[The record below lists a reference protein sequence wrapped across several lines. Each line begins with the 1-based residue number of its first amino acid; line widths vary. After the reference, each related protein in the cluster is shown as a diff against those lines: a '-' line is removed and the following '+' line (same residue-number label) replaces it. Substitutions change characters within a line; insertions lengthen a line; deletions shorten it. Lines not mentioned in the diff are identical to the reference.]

1 MQNIADKTFGS
12 AEINHKSISDDGNK
26 NKYPHEIGILNDKLQ
41 PLEMENSFLENEIH
55 DVTSLLNT
63 ITISLSCKSREA
75 ANTLYEKSYCQE
87 ASNELGNV
95 YHCNDN
101 LQILMQ

>member
-1 MQNIADKTFGS
+1 MQNIADKTFSS
-12 AEINHKSISDDGNK
+12 AEISHKSVSDDGNK
-26 NKYPHEIGILNDKLQ
+26 NKYPHEIGILNDKVQ

-63 ITISLSCKSREA
+63 ITISLSCKSRET
-75 ANTLYEKSYCQE
+75 ANTLYEKSDCQE
-87 ASNELGNV
+87 AFNELGNV